1 MRATIQKIII
11 LAKAERKQSIT
22 LAVLVVAALGM
33 WARAAVKQGSQA
45 QASQQDTASVAQT
58 ASPTASAAVEIK
70 RYETITLEQATPL
83 SRDLFAPRPED
94 FPPPVQME
102 QAQAEPAKSAS
113 GSDDNTTSLQG
124 LQPQTETE
132 RVQEEA
138 RSLRLRSTV
147 VGNESIAIIETTL
160 AGSAARVVLRVGDP
174 VQGFT
179 LKEVLSRSVVL
190 EKNGI
195 EVTLSLPLY

>member
-1 MRATIQKIII
+1 MII

-22 LAVLVVAALGM
+22 LGALVLAALGL
-33 WARAAVKQGSQA
+33 WARAAVKPGSEA
-45 QASQQDTASVAQT
+45 QAAEQDAASGSTAPSST
-58 ASPTASAAVEIK
+58 APATVEVK
-70 RYETITLEQATPL
+70 HYKTIILERSSSL

-94 FPPPVQME
+94 FPPPVQTE
-102 QAQAEPAKSAS
+102 QAQPETAKSAA
-113 GSDDNTTSLQG
+113 GSDDNTKTLQG
-124 LQPQTETE
+124 LQPQTEAE

-138 RSLRLRSTV
+138 RGLRLRSTV

-160 AGSAARVVLRVGDP
+160 AGTPARVVLRVGDP

-179 LKEVLSRSVVL
+179 LKSVLSRSVVL